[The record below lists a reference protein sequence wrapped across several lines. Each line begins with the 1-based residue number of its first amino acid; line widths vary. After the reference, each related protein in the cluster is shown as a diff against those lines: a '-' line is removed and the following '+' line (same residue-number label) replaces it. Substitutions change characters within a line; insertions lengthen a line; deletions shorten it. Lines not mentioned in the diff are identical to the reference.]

1 VALILAAV
9 GVVWMRD
16 KVRSLSEMADPAH
29 NPDLDRMEVVLR
41 RALAA
46 DVHDVFPEDGD
57 HD

>member
-46 DVHDVFPEDGD
+46 DVYDVFEED
-57 HD
+57 